1 MNNITVDSQGN
12 IWETTI
18 ATMTD
23 DYCQVINSFGV
34 YIKKLTENAQI
45 PARGSDQAA
54 GYDLY
59 ADLGDEKEI
68 TIAPGATKFIG
79 TGLSFAL
86 PHGTFLGIYPR
97 SGLACKQGLRPANC
111 VGVVDSDFRGEV
123 EVALHN
129 DSEDYQT
136 IVNGERIAQGILQT
150 YLCMS
155 FIEKDEL
162 PETSRGIGGFG
173 STGSK

>member
-1 MNNITVDSQGN
+1 MNNVTVDNQGN
-12 IWETTI
+12 VWETTI

-45 PARGSDQAA
+45 PTRGSDQAA

-68 TIAPGATKFIG
+68 TIAPGTTKFIG
-79 TGLSFAL
+79 TGLAFAL

-97 SGLACKQGLRPANC
+97 SGLACKKGLRPANC
-111 VGVVDSDFRGEV
+111 VGVVDSDYRGEV
-123 EVALHN
+123 KVAIHN

-150 YLCMS
+150 YLCMD
-155 FIEKDEL
+155 FIEKEEL
-162 PETSRGIGGFG
+162 PETNRGIGGFG

>member
-1 MNNITVDSQGN
+1 MEN
-12 IWETTI
+12 ETI
-18 ATMTD
+18 TMTGCTSG
-23 DYCQVINSFGV
+23 YLQVYNAMSV
-34 YIKKLTENAQI
+34 YIKRLTETAQV
-45 PARGSDQAA
+45 PTQGSTEAA

-68 TIAPGATKFIG
+68 IIAPGATKFIG
-79 TGLSFAL
+79 TGLAFAL
-86 PHGTFLGIYPR
+86 PRGTFLGIYPR
-97 SGLACKQGLRPANC
+97 SGLACKKGLRPANC
-111 VGVVDSDFRGEV
+111 VGVVDSDYRGEIK
-123 EVALHN
+123 VAIHN

-155 FIEKDEL
+155 FIEQEEL
-162 PETSRGIGGFG
+162 PETDRGIGGFG